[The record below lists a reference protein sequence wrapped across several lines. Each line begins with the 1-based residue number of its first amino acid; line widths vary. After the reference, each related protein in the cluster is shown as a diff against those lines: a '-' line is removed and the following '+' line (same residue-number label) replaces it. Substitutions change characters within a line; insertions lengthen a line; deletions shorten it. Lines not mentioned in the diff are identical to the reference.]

1 MSFML
6 VIVVFNHGLDKPH
19 SSETAKHCL
28 LFLAMI
34 IKMEQ
39 EDDDCNSEEFD
50 IDNQIL
56 ELEQRLLLAFDDE
69 MEATTEDDRG
79 DEVPLPW
86 TTNWNTDPSYDKG
99 EEEEVEVEV
108 DEEELENAADDEVG
122 VVEEDKWLM
131 KNVDEEMT
139 EVDLHIFA
147 RRLQIAD

>member
-1 MSFML
+1 MPKQSL
-6 VIVVFNHGLDKPH
+6 
-19 SSETAKHCL
+19 
-28 LFLAMI
+28 

-50 IDNQIL
+50 IDNQIQ
-56 ELEQRLLLAFDDE
+56 ELEQELLSAFDDE
-69 MEATTEDDRG
+69 MEATTEAFEDKDRMMKKKEEDDRG
-79 DEVPLPW
+79 DPLW
-86 TTNWNTDPSYDKG
+86 TTMLNTDPAYDKG

-147 RRLQIAD
+147 CRLQIEEPLRC